1 MKAAAKELKELWSA
15 VTCHR
20 FTRFAGLTAKQS
32 RVQRLAVLPARAP
45 AFGGD
50 KSPAESAAKSA
61 HSKAA
66 AASPRCVLCGCVVD
80 RIASTMNQHSQLYLS
95 SKGGGTCRA
104 ATSSAASS
112 GATNPAAASTYPTSA
127 LPPAER
133 GRGRRS
139 ATTATSRRTANGRQ

>member
-1 MKAAAKELKELWSA
+1 MQSAAAKELWSA

-20 FTRFAGLTAKQS
+20 FTGFAGLSAKQS
-32 RVQRLAVLPARAP
+32 RVQRLALLPARAS

-66 AASPRCVLCGCVVD
+66 TASPRCVLCGHVVD
-80 RIASTMNQHSQLYLS
+80 RMASTMNQHSQLYLP
-95 SKGGGTCRA
+95 SKRGGACRA

-112 GATNPAAASTYPTSA
+112 SATNLAAASTDPTSA

-133 GRGRRS
+133 GRGCRS
-139 ATTATSRRTANGRQ
+139 ATTATSNRTANDRE